1 MATGQLLR
9 FKQGMYLYKGED
21 KQIWGRILGGGKN
34 SERMWEKE
42 EKLSAWEREGVTP
55 REKEDFHLKYMVFD
69 EINCLSFP
77 L

>member
-21 KQIWGRILGGGKN
+21 KQIWGRISGGGKN

-42 EKLSAWEREGVTP
+42 EKLSAWERERG
-55 REKEDFHLKYMVFD
+55 
-69 EINCLSFP
+69 
-77 L
+77 